1 MEMIAKIWDA
11 TDGKYVSEESIW
23 RCWRKADILPATW
36 IADINNTAGST
47 SLTAKHKMISN
58 ELCDELCQLMTN
70 VKIKVVE
77 CVDTSAIDGL
87 PPHSLQLMLIFR
99 QTI

>member
-11 TDGKYVSEESIW
+11 TDGRYVSEESIQC
-23 RCWRKADILPATW
+23 CWRKADILPATW
-36 IADINNTAGST
+36 VADINNTAGSA

-77 CVDTSAIDGL
+77 CVDTSAIDGVFKD
-87 PPHSLQLMLIFR
+87 SLILCN
-99 QTI
+99 